1 MPPVAVLLAFP
12 LACNPGKSGGGEDYF
27 GDWACQ
33 YEPWDWY
40 GDPVQAVLE
49 ADEDGAFDFDPPGE
63 LVTERVGSYDFEDG
77 DLEFTSRYLDGYYG
91 VEGRA
96 EGYGTVFDD
105 GDLDLLYRTV
115 FVDVLG
121 EESHGRVRVERSG
134 CSETSKSWAIAAEDD
149 LDATPAD
156 DPFEWSIE
164 IVSDDRVE
172 ALSQRSE
179 EGEDWTYRRVWT
191 SDQVTTTSFEV
202 ASGDAWGQT
211 VMQGDGTGTGS
222 QTILGDEVDVT
233 YTIDYRLD
241 GSRRIQSLGTYA
253 GTDDQ
258 YSSCDYELDYE
269 GYGDGACSFD
279 VQGDTWDCG
288 IELTPEDCVLDC
300 GGNGTY
306 DC

>member
-1 MPPVAVLLAFP
+1 MLPAALLLAP
-12 LACNPGKSGGGEDYF
+12 LLACNPGKSGGGEDYF
-27 GDWACQ
+27 GDWACEH
-33 YEPWDWY
+33 EPWDWY
-40 GDPVQAVLE
+40 SDPVQAVLE
-49 ADEDGAFDFDPPGE
+49 ADEEGDFDYDPPGA
-63 LVTERVGSYDFEDG
+63 LVTGREGSYDFEDG

-105 GDLDLLYRTV
+105 GDLDLLYRSV

-121 EESHGRVRVERSG
+121 EESHTRVRVERSG
-134 CSETSKSWAIAAEDD
+134 CSETSKSWAIEAGDD
-149 LDATPAD
+149 LDATPTE
-156 DPFEWSIE
+156 DPFEWQLE

-172 ALSQRSE
+172 ALSQFSE
-179 EGEDWTYRRVWT
+179 DGEDWTYSRVWT
-191 SDQVTTTSFEV
+191 SDLVTTTSFETS
-202 ASGDAWGQT
+202 SGAAWGQT
-211 VMQGDGTGTGS
+211 VMQDDGTGTGS
-222 QTILGDEVDVT
+222 QTVLGDEVDAT

-258 YSSCDYELDYE
+258 YSSCDYELSYE

-279 VQGDTWDCG
+279 VEGDTWDCD
-288 IELTPEDCVLDC
+288 ITITPDSCELDC